1 MKKLFLLLFPLLL
14 ISCSSNKYVWINYS
28 VNNVPMP
35 AKMEPIPI
43 NVNFHILSDNRA
55 NIEDNKILFAQSH
68 MLAIDGKEFCV
79 NSEQYYRKDSVVTQ
93 ISRLFVKHAN
103 KVKLFTQTSLNENI
117 NNGYYLS
124 GTLNNF
130 YGKQEYPTATN
141 TITTTDNSAAN
152 VAVAGALLG
161 GVVGGLM
168 ESSAY
173 EIKTPGK
180 IIIEMSDLKLVKNNG
195 ALVKDF
201 GVFFQEYKGYFKVD
215 GNCGC
220 IYENVNVMLKDFHAK
235 LIEKIREELAR
246 EEF

>member
-1 MKKLFLLLFPLLL
+1 
-14 ISCSSNKYVWINYS
+14 
-28 VNNVPMP
+28 
-35 AKMEPIPI
+35 MEPIPI
-43 NVNFHILSDNRA
+43 SVNFHILTDNRD
-55 NIEDNKILFAQSH
+55 NVEDNKILFASSH
-68 MLAIDGKEFCV
+68 MVAIDGKGFCV

-103 KVKLFTQTSLNENI
+103 KVKLFSQTSLNEDI
-117 NNGYYLS
+117 GNGYYLT
-124 GTLNNF
+124 GTLNSF

-141 TITTTDNSAAN
+141 TITTTDNNATN

-161 GVVGGLM
+161 GVIGGLM

-173 EIKTPGK
+173 SINTPGT
-180 IIIEMSDLKLVKNNG
+180 IIIEMSNLKLFKNNG
-195 ALVKDF
+195 ILVKDF
-201 GVFFQEYKGYFKVD
+201 GDFFQEYKGYFRVD

-235 LIEKIREELAR
+235 LIEKIREELAG

>member
-1 MKKLFLLLFPLLL
+1 
-14 ISCSSNKYVWINYS
+14 
-28 VNNVPMP
+28 MP

-43 NVNFHILSDNRA
+43 SVNFHILTDNRD
-55 NIEDNKILFAQSH
+55 NVEDNKILFASSH
-68 MLAIDGKEFCV
+68 MVAIDGKGFCV
-79 NSEQYYRKDSVVTQ
+79 NSELYYRKDSVVAQ

-103 KVKLFTQTSLNENI
+103 KVKLFSQTSLNEDI
-117 NNGYYLS
+117 GNGYYLT
-124 GTLNNF
+124 GTLNSF

-141 TITTTDNSAAN
+141 TITTTDNNATN

-173 EIKTPGK
+173 SINTPGT
-180 IIIEMSDLKLVKNNG
+180 IIIEMSNLKLFRNNG

-201 GVFFQEYKGYFKVD
+201 GSFFQEYKGFFRVD

-220 IYENVNVMLKDFHAK
+220 IYENVNVMLKDFNAK
-235 LIEKIREELAR
+235 LLEKIREELAG